1 MSINEILQAQ
11 FLEVVENQLRMD
23 DPAETRLTLE
33 RLEQA
38 GYSPQDSKKM
48 ISACVAV
55 AIADTLS
62 SNEPF
67 DEARYIKNLNR
78 LPDLP
83 E

>member
-11 FLEVVENQLRMD
+11 FMEVVENQLRMD

-38 GYSPQDSKKM
+38 GYSLQDSKKL
-48 ISACVAV
+48 ISACVAT
-55 AIADTLS
+55 AIAETLR
-62 SNEPF
+62 NDEPF
-67 DEARYIKNLNR
+67 DEAKYIENLNR

>member
-11 FLEVVENQLRMD
+11 FLEVVEYQLRMD

-38 GYSPQDSKKM
+38 GYSRQDSKKM

-55 AIADTLS
+55 AIADTLI